1 MLLPMR
7 RFESD
12 LSERRLYSISKKCG
26 AVHKSQN
33 KEGLMAYE
41 NLIVEQEENIGIIT
55 LNRPPAN
62 PINLAVL
69 NELDEVFSKWEKDK
83 TVRAIIITGAG
94 ERGFSAG
101 FDLKTAGTPDGE
113 KAMSRGQEVFNRIE
127 KYPKPVIAA
136 INGFALGGG
145 CELAMSCHFR
155 IMLDSEKV
163 FMGQPEI
170 DRGIIP
176 GWGGTQRLPRL
187 VGKTKALEMLLLG
200 TRVNAPEA
208 LNIGLITRVSQ
219 PGQLMND
226 AKDFANTLA
235 KKAPVAVQVILDAV
249 TRGLETTTDQ
259 GVKIELEGSQRV
271 SKTKDAV
278 EGAMAFIEKREPIFK
293 GE

>member
-1 MLLPMR
+1 
-7 RFESD
+7 
-12 LSERRLYSISKKCG
+12 
-26 AVHKSQN
+26 
-33 KEGLMAYE
+33 MAYE
-41 NLIVEQEENIGIIT
+41 NLIVEQKENVGIIT

-62 PINLAVL
+62 PINLTVL
-69 NELDEVFSKWEKDK
+69 NELDEVLTKWEKDK
-83 TVRAIIITGAG
+83 AVRAVIITGAG

-113 KAMSRGQEVFNRIE
+113 KAMSRGQEVFSHIE
-127 KYPKPVIAA
+127 KHPKPVIAA

-208 LNIGLITRVSQ
+208 LSIGLITRVSQ

-226 AKDFANTLA
+226 AQELASTLA
-235 KKAPVAVQVILDAV
+235 KKAPVAVQIILDAV

-271 SKTKDAV
+271 SKTKDAM
-278 EGAMAFIEKREPIFK
+278 EGAIAFIEKREPVFT

>member
-1 MLLPMR
+1 
-7 RFESD
+7 
-12 LSERRLYSISKKCG
+12 
-26 AVHKSQN
+26 
-33 KEGLMAYE
+33 MAYE
-41 NLIVEQEENIGIIT
+41 NLVVEQEGNVGIIT

-62 PINLAVL
+62 PINLSVL
-69 NELDEVFSKWEKDK
+69 NELDDVFTKWEKDK
-83 TVRAIIITGAG
+83 AVRAVIITGAG

-113 KAMSRGQEVFNRIE
+113 KAMSRGQEVFGHIE

-208 LNIGLITRVSQ
+208 LSIGLITRVSQ

-226 AKDFANTLA
+226 AKELAGTLA
-235 KKAPVAVQVILDAV
+235 KKAPIAVEIILNAV
-249 TRGLETTTDQ
+249 TRGLETSTDQ
-259 GVKIELEGSQRV
+259 GVKIEFEGSQRV
-271 SKTKDAV
+271 SKTKDAM
-278 EGAMAFIEKREPIFK
+278 EGAIAFFEKREPVFK

>member
-1 MLLPMR
+1 
-7 RFESD
+7 
-12 LSERRLYSISKKCG
+12 
-26 AVHKSQN
+26 
-33 KEGLMAYE
+33 MAYE
-41 NLIVEQEENIGIIT
+41 NLIVEQEGDTGIIT

-62 PINLAVL
+62 PINFAVL
-69 NELDEVFSKWEKDK
+69 NELDEVFTKWEKDK
-83 TVRAIIITGAG
+83 AVRAVIITGAG

-113 KAMSRGQEVFNRIE
+113 KAMSRGQEVFGHIE

-145 CELAMSCHFR
+145 CELAMACHFR
-155 IMLDSEKV
+155 LMLDSQQV
-163 FMGQPEI
+163 VMGQPEI

-208 LNIGLITRVSQ
+208 LSIRLITKVCQ

-226 AKDFANTLA
+226 SKELAKTLA
-235 KKAPVAVQVILDAV
+235 KKAPIAVQIILDAV
-249 TRGLETTTDQ
+249 TRGLETSTDE
-259 GVKIELEGSQRV
+259 GVKIEFGGSQRV
-271 SKTKDAV
+271 SKTKDAM
-278 EGAMAFIEKREPIFK
+278 EGAIAFFEKREPVFK

>member
-1 MLLPMR
+1 
-7 RFESD
+7 
-12 LSERRLYSISKKCG
+12 
-26 AVHKSQN
+26 
-33 KEGLMAYE
+33 MAYQ
-41 NLIVEQEENIGIIT
+41 NLIVGQEENVGIIT

-69 NELDEVFSKWEKDK
+69 NELDDVLTRWESDK
-83 TVRAIIITGAG
+83 AVRAIIITGAG

-113 KAMSRGQEVFNRIE
+113 KAMPRGQEVFNHIE
-127 KYPKPVIAA
+127 RYPKPIVAA

-145 CELAMSCHFR
+145 CELAMACHFR
-155 IMLDSEKV
+155 VMLDSERV
-163 FMGQPEI
+163 VMGQPEI

-187 VGKTKALEMLLLG
+187 IGKTRALEMLLLG
-200 TRVNAPEA
+200 TTVRAPQA
-208 LNIGLITRVSQ
+208 LSIGLVTRVSQ

-226 AKDFANTLA
+226 AKELAKTLA
-235 KKAPVAVQVILDAV
+235 KKAPIAVQIILDAV
-249 TRGLETTTDQ
+249 TRGLNTSLEE
-259 GVKIELEGSQRV
+259 GLKIELEGSRRV

-278 EGAMAFIEKREPIFK
+278 EGAMAFIEKREPVFT

>member
-1 MLLPMR
+1 
-7 RFESD
+7 
-12 LSERRLYSISKKCG
+12 
-26 AVHKSQN
+26 
-33 KEGLMAYE
+33 MAYE
-41 NLIVEQEENIGIIT
+41 NLIVEQKENIGIIT

-62 PINLAVL
+62 PINLTVL
-69 NELDEVFSKWEKDK
+69 NELDEVLTKWEKDK
-83 TVRAIIITGAG
+83 AVRAVIITGAG

-113 KAMSRGQEVFNRIE
+113 KAMSWGQEVFNHIE
-127 KYPKPVIAA
+127 KYTKPVIAA

-200 TRVNAPEA
+200 TRANAPEA
-208 LNIGLITRVSQ
+208 LSIGLITRVSQ

-226 AKDFANTLA
+226 AQELAGTLA
-235 KKAPVAVQVILDAV
+235 KKAPVAVQIILDAV

-271 SKTKDAV
+271 SKTKDAM
-278 EGAMAFIEKREPIFK
+278 EGAIAFIEKREPHFT

>member
-1 MLLPMR
+1 
-7 RFESD
+7 
-12 LSERRLYSISKKCG
+12 
-26 AVHKSQN
+26 
-33 KEGLMAYE
+33 MAYE
-41 NLIVEQEENIGIIT
+41 NLVVAQEENIGIIT

-62 PINLAVL
+62 PINFAVL
-69 NELDEVFSKWEKDK
+69 SELDDVLTKWEKDK
-83 TVRAIIITGAG
+83 ALRAIIITGAG

-113 KAMSRGQEVFNRIE
+113 KAMSRGQQVFGHIE

-145 CELAMSCHFR
+145 CELAMACHFR
-155 IMLDSEKV
+155 IMLNSQQV
-163 FMGQPEI
+163 VMGQPEI

-208 LNIGLITRVSQ
+208 LSIGLITRIAQS
-219 PGQLMND
+219 GQLMND
-226 AKDFANTLA
+226 AKELAKALA
-235 KKAPVAVQVILDAV
+235 KKAPIAAQIILDAV

-271 SKTKDAV
+271 SKTRDAM
-278 EGAMAFIEKREPIFK
+278 EGAIAFIEKREPMFK

>member
-1 MLLPMR
+1 
-7 RFESD
+7 
-12 LSERRLYSISKKCG
+12 
-26 AVHKSQN
+26 
-33 KEGLMAYE
+33 MAYE
-41 NLIVEQEENIGIIT
+41 NLIVEQKENVGIIT

-62 PINLAVL
+62 PINLTVL
-69 NELDEVFSKWEKDK
+69 NELDEVFTMWEKDK
-83 TVRAIIITGAG
+83 AVRAVIITGAG

-113 KAMSRGQEVFNRIE
+113 KAMSRGQEVFSHIE
-127 KYPKPVIAA
+127 KHPKPVIAA

-187 VGKTKALEMLLLG
+187 VGKTKGLEMLLLG

-208 LNIGLITRVSQ
+208 LSIGLITRVSQ
-219 PGQLMND
+219 PGQLMSD
-226 AKDFANTLA
+226 AKEFADTLA

-259 GVKIELEGSQRV
+259 GVKVELEGSQRV
-271 SKTKDAV
+271 SKTKDAM
-278 EGAMAFIEKREPIFK
+278 EGAIAFIEKREPHFT

>member
-1 MLLPMR
+1 MT
-7 RFESD
+7 
-12 LSERRLYSISKKCG
+12 Y
-26 AVHKSQN
+26 A
-33 KEGLMAYE
+33 
-41 NLIVEQEENIGIIT
+41 NLIVEREGNVGIIT

-69 NELDEVFSKWEKDK
+69 DELDTVFSEWRKDK

-113 KAMSRGQEVFNRIE
+113 KAMSRGQEVFSHIE
-127 KYPKPVIAA
+127 KCAKPVIAA

-145 CELAMSCHFR
+145 CELAMACHFR
-155 IMLDSEKV
+155 IMVNSEQV
-163 FMGQPEI
+163 VMGQPEI

-200 TRVNAPEA
+200 TRINAPEA
-208 LNIGLITRVSQ
+208 LSIGLITRISQ
-219 PGQLMND
+219 PGQLMKD
-226 AKDFANTLA
+226 AKELASALA
-235 KKAPVAVQVILDAV
+235 KKAPIAVQIILDAV

-259 GVKIELEGSQRV
+259 GIKIELEGSQRV
-271 SKTKDAV
+271 SKTKDAM
-278 EGAMAFIEKREPIFK
+278 EGAIAFIQKREPVFT

>member
-1 MLLPMR
+1 
-7 RFESD
+7 
-12 LSERRLYSISKKCG
+12 
-26 AVHKSQN
+26 
-33 KEGLMAYE
+33 MAYE
-41 NLIVEQEENIGIIT
+41 NLIVEQEGNTGVIT

-62 PINLAVL
+62 PINFAVL
-69 NELDEVFSKWEKDK
+69 NELDEVFTKWEKDK
-83 TVRAIIITGAG
+83 AVRAVIVTGAG

-113 KAMSRGQEVFNRIE
+113 KAMSRGQEVFGHIE

-145 CELAMSCHFR
+145 CELAMACHFR
-155 IMLDSEKV
+155 LMLDSEKV
-163 FMGQPEI
+163 VMGQPEI

-200 TRVNAPEA
+200 TRVNAAEA
-208 LNIGLITRVSQ
+208 LSMGLVTKVSQ

-226 AKDFANTLA
+226 AKELAGTLA
-235 KKAPVAVQVILDAV
+235 KKAPIAVEIILDAV
-249 TRGLETTTDQ
+249 TRGLEISTDQ
-259 GVKIELEGSQRV
+259 GVKIEFEGSQRV
-271 SKTKDAV
+271 SKTKDAM
-278 EGAMAFIEKREPIFK
+278 EGAIAFLEKREPVFK

>member
-1 MLLPMR
+1 
-7 RFESD
+7 
-12 LSERRLYSISKKCG
+12 
-26 AVHKSQN
+26 
-33 KEGLMAYE
+33 MAYE
-41 NLIVEQEENIGIIT
+41 NLVVAQEENIGIVT

-62 PINLAVL
+62 PINFAVL
-69 NELDEVFSKWEKDK
+69 SELDEVLTKWEKDK
-83 TVRAIIITGAG
+83 ALRAIIITGAG

-113 KAMSRGQEVFNRIE
+113 KAMSRGQQVFDYIE

-145 CELAMSCHFR
+145 CELAMACHFR
-155 IMLDSEKV
+155 IMLNSQHV
-163 FMGQPEI
+163 VMGQPEI
-170 DRGIIP
+170 NIGIIP

-208 LNIGLITRVSQ
+208 LSIGLITRISQ

-226 AKDFANTLA
+226 AKELAKALA
-235 KKAPVAVQVILDAV
+235 KKAPIAVQIILDAV

-271 SKTKDAV
+271 SKTKDAM
-278 EGAMAFIEKREPIFK
+278 EGAIAFIQKRDPVFT

>member
-1 MLLPMR
+1 
-7 RFESD
+7 
-12 LSERRLYSISKKCG
+12 
-26 AVHKSQN
+26 
-33 KEGLMAYE
+33 MAYA
-41 NLIVEQEENIGIIT
+41 NLIVGQEENVGIIT

-62 PINLAVL
+62 PINLTVL
-69 NELDEVFSKWEKDK
+69 NELDDVLAKWEKDK
-83 TVRAIIITGAG
+83 TVRAVIITGAG

-145 CELAMSCHFR
+145 CELAMACHFR
-155 IMLDSEKV
+155 IMVNSEQV
-163 FMGQPEI
+163 VMGQPEI
-170 DRGIIP
+170 NVGIIP

-187 VGKTKALEMLLLG
+187 VGKTKAMEMLLLG
-200 TRVNAPEA
+200 RDAQVHAPEA
-208 LNIGLITRVSQ
+208 LRIGLITRISQ

-226 AKDFANTLA
+226 AKELAKTLA
-235 KKAPVAVQVILDAV
+235 RKAPIAVQIILDAV

-271 SKTKDAV
+271 SKTKDAM
-278 EGAMAFIEKREPIFK
+278 EGTMAFIQKRDPVFK

>member
-1 MLLPMR
+1 
-7 RFESD
+7 
-12 LSERRLYSISKKCG
+12 
-26 AVHKSQN
+26 
-33 KEGLMAYE
+33 MAYE
-41 NLIVEQEENIGIIT
+41 SLIVEKEENVGIIT

-69 NELDEVFSKWEKDK
+69 NELDAVLTEWEKDK
-83 TVRAIIITGAG
+83 AVRAIIITGAG

-101 FDLKTAGTPDGE
+101 FDLKTAGTPEGE
-113 KAMSRGQEVFNRIE
+113 KSMSRGQEVFSRIE
-127 KYPKPVIAA
+127 KYLKPVIAA

-155 IMLDSEKV
+155 IMLNSEQV
-163 FMGQPEI
+163 VMGQPEI

-187 VGKTKALEMLLLG
+187 VGRTKALEMLLLG

-208 LNIGLITRVSQ
+208 LSIGLVTRVSQ

-226 AKDFANTLA
+226 AKELAKALA

-249 TRGLETTTDQ
+249 ARGLETTTDQ

-271 SKTKDAV
+271 SKTKDAM
-278 EGAMAFIEKREPIFK
+278 EGAMAFIQKREPVFT

>member
-1 MLLPMR
+1 
-7 RFESD
+7 
-12 LSERRLYSISKKCG
+12 
-26 AVHKSQN
+26 
-33 KEGLMAYE
+33 MAYE
-41 NLIVEQEENIGIIT
+41 NLVVAQEENIGIIT

-62 PINLAVL
+62 PINFAVL
-69 NELDEVFSKWEKDK
+69 SELDDVLTKWEKDK
-83 TVRAIIITGAG
+83 GLRAIIITGAG

-113 KAMSRGQEVFNRIE
+113 KAMSRGQQVFSHIE

-145 CELAMSCHFR
+145 CELAMACHFR
-155 IMLDSEKV
+155 IMLNSQQV
-163 FMGQPEI
+163 VMGQPEI

-208 LNIGLITRVSQ
+208 LSIGLITRIAQS
-219 PGQLMND
+219 GQLMND
-226 AKDFANTLA
+226 AKELAKALA
-235 KKAPVAVQVILDAV
+235 KKAPIAAQIILDAV

-271 SKTKDAV
+271 SKTRDAM
-278 EGAMAFIEKREPIFK
+278 EGAIAFIEKREPMFK